1 MGEGKH
7 IMATIRHGQT
17 LLIICFIIYMI
28 WWYRGFRPA
37 ISISR
42 VKGLNGLLLAITAL
56 TGIAGI
62 ILSLQ
67 APAEPAVMKIQPI
80 AILIIGVVGYIALL
94 LVTGL
99 MFKRSVTSELL
110 LIVVWTM
117 LEVYVITLLNSAG
130 GLTDTR
136 FGIMCGVIAVAFLG
150 SMICYCLYYRLEEKA
165 AFYTAMAP
173 LVAGIVSMVVLL
185 LMAR

>member
-1 MGEGKH
+1 
-7 IMATIRHGQT
+7 MATIRHGQT
-17 LLIICFIIYMI
+17 LLIICFIIYLI
-28 WWYRGFRPA
+28 WWYRGFRPGVNV
-37 ISISR
+37 SR

-80 AILIIGVVGYIALL
+80 AILIVGVVGYIVLL
-94 LVTGL
+94 LVTTQL
-99 MFKRSVTSELL
+99 FRRPVTSELL

-136 FGIMCGVIAVAFLG
+136 FGIMCGVIAATFLG
-150 SMICYCLYYRLEEKA
+150 SMVCYCLYYRLEEKA
-165 AFYTAMAP
+165 AFYVAMVP
-173 LVAGIVSMVVLL
+173 LIAGIASMTVLL
-185 LMAR
+185 LMVR